1 MAGHINNP
9 RKKGRPLAI
18 TEIGSH
24 EGITF
29 STEAYDK
36 NKETARVIQS
46 IDAGI
51 KDANEGRLYTI
62 AKARHILKKY
72 LHKKT

>member
-1 MAGHINNP
+1 MAGYIDEL

-18 TEIGSH
+18 TENGSP

-29 STEAYDK
+29 STEEYVK

-51 KDANEGRLYTI
+51 KDADEGRLYTI
-62 AKARHILKKY
+62 TKARHILKKH

>member
-1 MAGHINNP
+1 MISGTT
-9 RKKGRPLAI
+9 PLPAFVA
-18 TEIGSH
+18 TLQRLGGG
-24 EGITF
+24 GIIYTISF
-29 STEAYDK
+29 TLP
-36 NKETARVIQS
+36 KETARVIQS

-62 AKARHILKKY
+62 AKARHILKKH